1 MLSNSRPSSF
11 SLSTTSTE
19 FTPLDL
25 HIRALPSFGSSSE
38 LTGLLERGSK
48 LFRSSS
54 IAVPTVS
61 PDPGN
66 TLETAYNI
74 GTLSDTHTFTDAV
87 SSSDTRDFYRFNLD
101 NTSNFNLSLTGL
113 SSDADVR
120 LIQDVNSNGI
130 VDDGD
135 EIVRSAWGDSQD
147 ESINH
152 SLAAG
157 TYFTQ
162 VYQYSGDT
170 NYNLNLSATAP
181 QTPSNLL
188 PVEVDFGTLSDTQT
202 YYGDVSGTDT
212 SDVYRFSLNSTSNFN
227 LSLTGLSNDADVRL
241 IQDVNNNGIVD
252 DGDEIVRSAR
262 GGSNDESI
270 NHSLTTGTYFA
281 QVYQYSGDTNYNLSL
296 SVGNNP
302 SFTSFS
308 VFDASGDNTSSTAFE
323 DGAIRF
329 SYNFADTASLSDVS
343 LEVLSGGSVV
353 STLGTWTGSSLSDT
367 LINLADFSNLTGGDY
382 QLRAVAHTTDGQ
394 DFFSD
399 SQSLTILSWDN
410 SDDNY
415 GTFAGDTLNYSAG
428 LDTGAV
434 MLGRG
439 GTDTLNLSDVF
450 QSDVTGIN
458 GLSLSSFNPLS
469 SSTTNQA
476 IFGGTAFDYLTL
488 SDGREIYFQGI
499 ENLSFSDGSTLELAV
514 HPDDTSFDQQWNL
527 HVSDIPSAW
536 RFTQGASDVLLAS
549 LDSGILTPA
558 GASGDIV
565 DISTGP
571 TGRLITDSS
580 DDDNLTGSRYGH
592 GHKAISVMA
601 STANNDSGVAGINW
615 NSDVYVHDVY
625 DGVDLQQAIT
635 DTIEYAR
642 DNNLRVVFQGGIQG
656 ESWFTSG
663 GTQAELEQL
672 IEDNSDIAMFAVAAG
687 NGGID
692 IDITDPSNS
701 AVRRGVSGGVARLQ
715 TTHDNVMS
723 VGALEYTGTE
733 VDGLTNASSV
743 NIASYSNRGESLTL
757 MAATDSLAMDK
768 SGKMTIFNGTSAANP
783 NMAGIAS
790 LVWSV
795 NSELTGGELRQILID
810 TAMDLGTVGDD
821 NTFGN
826 GLVNADAAIRR
837 AWALADNFDVANL
850 YSGDSLF
857 V

>member
-25 HIRALPSFGSSSE
+25 HIGALPSFGSSSE
-38 LTGLLERGSK
+38 LTGSLERGSK

-87 SSSDTRDFYRFNLD
+87 SSSNTNDFYRFSLD
-101 NTSNFNLSLTGL
+101 STSNFNLSLTGL

-135 EIVRSAWGDSQD
+135 EIVRSARGGSND

-157 TYFTQ
+157 TYF
-162 VYQYSGDT
+162 
-170 NYNLNLSATAP
+170 
-181 QTPSNLL
+181 
-188 PVEVDFGTLSDTQT
+188 
-202 YYGDVSGTDT
+202 
-212 SDVYRFSLNSTSNFN
+212 
-227 LSLTGLSNDADVRL
+227 
-241 IQDVNNNGIVD
+241 
-252 DGDEIVRSAR
+252 
-262 GGSNDESI
+262 
-270 NHSLTTGTYFA
+270 A
-281 QVYQYSGDTNYNLSL
+281 QVYQYSGDTSYTLSL
-296 SVGNNP
+296 SVDNP

-308 VFDASGDNTSSTAFE
+308 VFDASSDNTSSTVFE

-329 SYNFADTASLSDVS
+329 SYNFADTACLSDVS

-382 QLRAVAHTTDGQ
+382 QLRAVAHTNDGQ

-399 SQSLTILSWDN
+399 SQPLTVLSWDD
-410 SDDNY
+410 SY
-415 GTFAGDTLNYSAG
+415 GTFAADTLNYSGG
-428 LDTGAV
+428 LDTSAV
-434 MLGRG
+434 ILGRG
-439 GTDTLNLSDVF
+439 GTDTLDLFGVS
-450 QSDVTGIN
+450 QSDVTSIN
-458 GLSLSSFNPLS
+458 GLSLSSFDPLS
-469 SSTTNQA
+469 GSTTNQA

-514 HPDDTSFDQQWNL
+514 HPDDTFFDGQWNL

-549 LDSGILTPA
+549 LDLGILTAA
-558 GASGDIV
+558 GARGDIV
-565 DISTGP
+565 DISTG
-571 TGRLITDSS
+571 RLITDPS
-580 DDDNLTGSRYGH
+580 DDDNEDEDSIYYGH

-615 NSDVYVHDVY
+615 NSAVYVNDVYS
-625 DGVDLQQAIT
+625 GVDLQQAIT
-635 DTIEYAR
+635 GTIEYAR

-656 ESWFTSG
+656 EGWLTSG
-663 GTQAELEQL
+663 GTQAQLEQL

-692 IDITDPSNS
+692 IDDATTNP
-701 AVRRGVSGGVARLQ
+701 VLSGGVARLQ
-715 TTHDNVMS
+715 TTYDNVMS
-723 VGALEYTGTE
+723 VGALRNTGTEE

-743 NIASYSNRGESLTL
+743 NIARYSNRGESLTL
-757 MAATDSLAMDK
+757 MAATDSPAMNKFGD
-768 SGKMTIFNGTSAANP
+768 MNIFTGTSAANP

-837 AWALADNFDVANL
+837 ASALADNFDVANL

>member
-1 MLSNSRPSSF
+1 MLSNSRPSKGF

-25 HIRALPSFGSSSE
+25 HIGALPSFGISSE
-38 LTGLLERGSK
+38 FTGSLERDSK

-66 TLETAYNI
+66 TLDTAYDVT
-74 GTLSDTHTFTDAV
+74 TLSDTRTFTDAV
-87 SSSDTRDFYRFNLD
+87 SSSDTNDFYRFSLD

-113 SSDADVR
+113 SSDVDVR

-130 VDDGD
+130 VDNGD
-135 EIVRSAWGDSQD
+135 EIVRSTWGGSND

-152 SLAAG
+152 SLTTG
-157 TYFTQ
+157 TYFAQ

-170 NYNLNLSATAP
+170 SYTLNLSATAS
-181 QTPSNLL
+181 QTPNNLL
-188 PVEVDFGTLSDTQT
+188 PVEVDLGTLSDTQT
-202 YYGDVSGTDT
+202 YSNNVSSTDT
-212 SDVYRFSLNSTSNFN
+212 SDVYRFSLDSTSNFN
-227 LSLTGLSNDADVRL
+227 LSLTGLSTDADVRL
-241 IQDVNNNGIVD
+241 IQDVNSNGIVD

-270 NHSLTTGTYFA
+270 NHSLAAGTYFA

-308 VFDASGDNTSSTAFE
+308 VFDASGDNTFSTAFE

-399 SQSLTILSWDN
+399 SQSLTILSWDD

-450 QSDVTGIN
+450 QSDVKGIN

-469 SSTTNQA
+469 GSTTNQA

-514 HPDDTSFDQQWNL
+514 HPDDTSFD
-527 HVSDIPSAW
+527 
-536 RFTQGASDVLLAS
+536 
-549 LDSGILTPA
+549 
-558 GASGDIV
+558 
-565 DISTGP
+565 
-571 TGRLITDSS
+571 
-580 DDDNLTGSRYGH
+580 
-592 GHKAISVMA
+592 K
-601 STANNDSGVAGINW
+601 
-615 NSDVYVHDVY
+615 
-625 DGVDLQQAIT
+625 
-635 DTIEYAR
+635 
-642 DNNLRVVFQGGIQG
+642 
-656 ESWFTSG
+656 
-663 GTQAELEQL
+663 
-672 IEDNSDIAMFAVAAG
+672 
-687 NGGID
+687 
-692 IDITDPSNS
+692 
-701 AVRRGVSGGVARLQ
+701 
-715 TTHDNVMS
+715 
-723 VGALEYTGTE
+723 
-733 VDGLTNASSV
+733 
-743 NIASYSNRGESLTL
+743 
-757 MAATDSLAMDK
+757 
-768 SGKMTIFNGTSAANP
+768 
-783 NMAGIAS
+783 
-790 LVWSV
+790 
-795 NSELTGGELRQILID
+795 
-810 TAMDLGTVGDD
+810 
-821 NTFGN
+821 
-826 GLVNADAAIRR
+826 
-837 AWALADNFDVANL
+837 
-850 YSGDSLF
+850 
-857 V
+857 